1 VDSLPISPNLDDSDW
16 RFSAAQARLHR
27 YRRAAAILWT
37 IVIMVLCW
45 IPRAAIHE
53 LEDGSTWF
61 KLPNFDKV
69 VHAGIFVVFSLLW
82 VRVWSSPRQR
92 LWAILGGFGLAVLT
106 EIGQLVPAVGRDANI
121 ADALT
126 DCAGVLA
133 GIAVAPLLEPLA
145 RRIETSLFRG
155 TGDQSLNSDELSA
168 APGEDAARPS
178 R

>member
-1 VDSLPISPNLDDSDW
+1 MDSLPISPNLDHSDG
-16 RFSAAQARLHR
+16 RFSAAQARLRR
-27 YRRAAAILWT
+27 YRRATAILWT

-45 IPRAAIHE
+45 LPRAAIHK
-53 LEDGSTWF
+53 LEYESTWF
-61 KLPNFDKV
+61 KLPNLDKV

-82 VRVWSSPRQR
+82 VRVWFSPRRR
-92 LWAILGGFGLAVLT
+92 LWAILAGFGLAVLT
-106 EIGQLVPAVGRDANI
+106 EVGQLVPSVGRDADI

-126 DCAGVLA
+126 DCAGVLV
-133 GIAVAPLLEPLA
+133 GIALAPLFEPLA
-145 RRIETSLFRG
+145 RRIETSLFRV

>member
-1 VDSLPISPNLDDSDW
+1 VDFVPSIPNRDQSDGQ
-16 RFSAAQARLHR
+16 FSATQARLR
-27 YRRAAAILWT
+27 GFRLATAILWT

-45 IPRAAIHE
+45 LPRGAIHR
-53 LEDGSTWF
+53 LEYESTWF

-92 LWAILGGFGLAVLT
+92 LWAIVGGFGLAVLT
-106 EIGQLVPAVGRDANI
+106 ELGQLVPSVGRDASF
-121 ADALT
+121 ADGLT
-126 DCAGVLA
+126 DCAGVLL

-145 RRIETSLFRG
+145 RRIETSIFRKAG
-155 TGDQSLNSDELSA
+155 NESLNSGELSA
-168 APGEDAARPS
+168 APGEDGAQPS

>member
-1 VDSLPISPNLDDSDW
+1 VDSVTSIPNLDPSDG
-16 RFSAAQARLHR
+16 RFSAAQPRLRR
-27 YRRAAAILWT
+27 YRRATAVLWT

-45 IPRAAIHE
+45 LPRAAIHK
-53 LEDGSTWF
+53 LEYESTWF

-82 VRVWSSPRQR
+82 VRVWASPRQR

-106 EIGQLVPAVGRDANI
+106 EVGQLVPAVGRDASV
-121 ADALT
+121 ADGLT
-126 DCAGVLA
+126 DCAGVLL

-145 RRIETSLFRG
+145 RRIETSIFRK
-155 TGDQSLNSDELSA
+155 TGDQSINSDELSA
-168 APGEDAARPS
+168 APGQDAARPS

>member
-1 VDSLPISPNLDDSDW
+1 MS
-16 RFSAAQARLHR
+16 
-27 YRRAAAILWT
+27 WT

-45 IPRAAIHE
+45 IPRAAIHK
-53 LEDGSTWF
+53 LEYGSIWL
-61 KLPNFDKV
+61 KVLNFDKV

-106 EIGQLVPAVGRDANI
+106 EIGQMVPAVRRDASI
-121 ADALT
+121 ADALA

-133 GIAVAPLLEPLA
+133 GIAVAPLFEPLA
-145 RRIETSLFRG
+145 RRIETSLFRL
-155 TGDQSLNSDELSA
+155 TGGQALNSDELSA
-168 APGEDAARPS
+168 VPREDAARPS

>member
-1 VDSLPISPNLDDSDW
+1 L
-16 RFSAAQARLHR
+16 RR
-27 YRRAAAILWT
+27 YRRATAVLWT

-45 IPRAAIHE
+45 LPRAAIHK
-53 LEDGSTWF
+53 LEYESTWF

-82 VRVWSSPRQR
+82 VRVWASPRQR

-106 EIGQLVPAVGRDANI
+106 EVGQLVPAVGRDASV
-121 ADALT
+121 ADGLT
-126 DCAGVLA
+126 DCAGVLL

-145 RRIETSLFRG
+145 RRIETSIFRK
-155 TGDQSLNSDELSA
+155 TGDQSINSDELSA

>member
-1 VDSLPISPNLDDSDW
+1 VDSVTSIPNLDPSDGQ
-16 RFSAAQARLHR
+16 FSATRARLR
-27 YRRAAAILWT
+27 GFRLATAILWT
-37 IVIMVLCW
+37 VVIMVLCW
-45 IPRAAIHE
+45 LPRAAIHE
-53 LEDGSTWF
+53 LEDESTWF
-61 KLPNFDKV
+61 KVPNFDKV

-106 EIGQLVPAVGRDANI
+106 ELGQLVPAVGRDAEI

-126 DCAGVLA
+126 DCAGVLV
-133 GIAVAPLLEPLA
+133 GIAVAPLFEPLA
-145 RRIETSLFRG
+145 RRIESSIFRG
-155 TGDQSLNSDELSA
+155 TGDESLNSDELSA